1 MNSRFRSVREQLSK
15 ICSLPTLLGM
25 TAITLFFLMI
35 LFANDGR
42 ISLSEG
48 TGVGVCVLIMMFF
61 WGRDLPVLPS
71 DTESSMQNAGDQYEE
86 CFGKRL

>member
-1 MNSRFRSVREQLSK
+1 MREQLSK
-15 ICSLPTLLGM
+15 IFFLPTILGM

-48 TGVGVCVLIMMFF
+48 TGVVVCVLIMMVFGAGIF
-61 WGRDLPVLPS
+61 LFYRRTLKVVCRMLGI
-71 DTESSMQNAGDQYEE
+71 NAKSVPEKKQ
-86 CFGKRL
+86 

>member
-1 MNSRFRSVREQLSK
+1 
-15 ICSLPTLLGM
+15 M

-48 TGVGVCVLIMMFF
+48 IGMGVCMVIMLILGAIIFLFYRRTLKTVCRMLDI
-61 WGRDLPVLPS
+61 RTSRV
-71 DTESSMQNAGDQYEE
+71 
-86 CFGKRL
+86 